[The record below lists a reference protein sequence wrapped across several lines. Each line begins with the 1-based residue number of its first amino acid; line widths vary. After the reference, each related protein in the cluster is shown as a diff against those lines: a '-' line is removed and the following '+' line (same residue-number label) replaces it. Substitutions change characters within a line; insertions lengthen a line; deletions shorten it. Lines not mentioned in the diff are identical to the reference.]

1 MTPRLH
7 LPALGRR
14 DRRALLLGAWI
25 VVPVLLASLVVR
37 PAVATLLDLRD
48 SIERERMLLGRELRL
63 VSDASRDR
71 ELLRITERA
80 LNDAAP
86 RLFGGSEPVT
96 ASAELA
102 RYVRSQATASGL
114 VLEQTET
121 ETVFDDVPLIGGTSG
136 GGPSGTG
143 ADTATRP
150 LRVSIRAHGGTV
162 AIVDFL
168 EAMEE
173 GPRLVRVERIGVSRG
188 VTGGVPERGALT
200 FTATL
205 TGLARSG
212 FRVGGTAGAA
222 PMRAAPVREGG
233 TQ

>member
-1 MTPRLH
+1 MTRRLH
-7 LPALGRR
+7 LPALGPR

-25 VVPVLLASLVVR
+25 VVPVLLATVVVR
-37 PAVATLLDLRD
+37 PVVATLLELRD
-48 SIERERMLLGRELRL
+48 SVERERMLLGRELRL
-63 VSDASRDR
+63 VADAPGDR
-71 ELLRITERA
+71 ALLRITERA

-121 ETVFDDVPLIGGTSG
+121 ETVFDDVPPIVGASDG
-136 GGPSGTG
+136 GGSRAG

-150 LRVSIRAHGGTV
+150 LRVTIRAHGGTV

-188 VTGGVPERGALT
+188 VTSGVPDRGALT

-205 TGLARSG
+205 TGLARSR
-212 FRVGGTAGAA
+212 FRVVGTTGGA
-222 PMRAAPVREGG
+222 PMPGATLRERG